1 VKNYKIIRS
10 LKDFNQITSY
20 NEEMTRHFSN
30 IRDDI
35 KSLEENINSIA
46 EKTLQV
52 LEQKNI
58 LKLNDEPL
66 ESLAGSNPNIEN
78 NKKDAHLRALRK
90 LIVFFSI
97 FRIIQKFFI
106 EME

>member
-1 VKNYKIIRS
+1 
-10 LKDFNQITSY
+10 
-20 NEEMTRHFSN
+20 MTRHFSN

-58 LKLNDEPL
+58 LKLNDP
-66 ESLAGSNPNIEN
+66 ESIAASGSFGEKSDTD
-78 NKKDAHLRALRK
+78 NKESHLRTLRK
-90 LIVFFSI
+90 LIVFFI
-97 FRIIQKFFI
+97 NFVCL
-106 EME
+106 

>member
-1 VKNYKIIRS
+1 
-10 LKDFNQITSY
+10 
-20 NEEMTRHFSN
+20 MTRHFSN

-58 LKLNDEPL
+58 LKLNDP
-66 ESLAGSNPNIEN
+66 ESIAASGSLGEKSEN
-78 NKKDAHLRALRK
+78 NNKEGHLRTLRK
-90 LIVFFSI
+90 LIVFFNLVCVSK
-97 FRIIQKFFI
+97 RFF
-106 EME
+106 